1 MLWPP
6 QRGDNVSAGNLP
18 NTVSRGRWRRST
30 RSSEA
35 TNDDAGLSPE
45 LEMLARWTDTVFR
58 IPGLNIRFGLDAII
72 GLIPGVGDLVTSA
85 ASLYILS
92 AANRYNV
99 PRITLARMATNILL
113 DTLIGAIPI
122 VGDLFDAFW
131 KSNQR
136 NVELLRRHANA
147 APGAEKYLQRRDRWF
162 VIAVI
167 VGLVVLMI
175 AAGVV
180 AFWILGW
187 IISAIGNAL

>member
-1 MLWPP
+1 
-6 QRGDNVSAGNLP
+6 VSAGNLP
-18 NTVSRGRWRRST
+18 RAVSQGRWRRSR
-30 RSSEA
+30 RSTTSDA
-35 TNDDAGLSPE
+35 AGDDAGLSPE
-45 LEMLARWTDTVFR
+45 LELLARWTDTVFR

-72 GLIPGVGDLVTSA
+72 GLIPGVGDLLTSA

-113 DTLIGAIPI
+113 DTLIGAIPLA
-122 VGDLFDAFW
+122 GDLFDAFW

-147 APGAEKYLQRRDRWF
+147 APGAEKSLQRRDRWF

-167 VGLVVLMI
+167 AGLVAVMI
-175 AAGVV
+175 AAGVA
-180 AFWILGW
+180 AFWILSW
-187 IISAIGNAL
+187 IVSAIGNAIQ

>member
-1 MLWPP
+1 
-6 QRGDNVSAGNLP
+6 VSAGNLR
-18 NTVSRGRWRRST
+18 TASQGRWRRSS
-30 RSSEA
+30 RSA
-35 TNDDAGLSPE
+35 GTTGDDAALSPE
-45 LEMLARWTDTVFR
+45 LELLARWTDTVFR
-58 IPGLNIRFGLDAII
+58 IPGLNIRFGLDAIL

-113 DTLIGAIPI
+113 DTLIGAIPV

-136 NVELLRRHANA
+136 NVELLRRHASA
-147 APGAEKYLQRRDRWF
+147 APGAEKTLQRRDRWF

-167 VGLVVLMI
+167 AGLVVLMI

-180 AFWILGW
+180 AFWILSW
-187 IISAIGNAL
+187 LFTALTAAFR